1 MLFIGPID
9 TSAVSGAAE
18 AAVMKSAL
26 APTAR
31 EIERLFTAFL
41 QKWLCQEDN
50 RLAHHWFQERTAI
63 FGWGAAATLDKLVK
77 PGDKVEREYRK
88 RAVAFSVHNY

>member
-1 MLFIGPID
+1 
-9 TSAVSGAAE
+9 
-18 AAVMKSAL
+18 MKSAL

-41 QKWLCQEDN
+41 QKLLCQEDN

-63 FGWGAAATLDKLVK
+63 FGWEAAGTVDTLLK
-77 PGDKVEREYRK
+77 PGDN
-88 RAVAFSVHNY
+88 VARVS